1 MNENI
6 LYNTNKWL
14 GVWDKPKYTQLRNK
28 ILNSFNELKFIEE
41 GHRYFIGD
49 KEMFSV
55 SVVTHLFKKEFNSEI
70 EAQKTYERNFNN
82 KRSKYYQMT
91 AEEILKQW
99 KNKADE
105 ACALGTARHEFGE
118 SCFYYMTGQYDK
130 ILPAFKNRLREDGGF
145 EAIYPEEVAVV
156 KLYRD
161 IPKEVIPILAETKV
175 YDEELGYAGT
185 FDILF
190 YFDSPTN
197 PDKSGFLILDFKTN
211 EDLFKNFKD
220 EKLLKPFTG
229 LLDMPLSIYKLQLS
243 LYENCLD
250 RIGLKTI
257 GRRIL
262 WLKPDGVYEKI
273 NLESYMGALRK
284 TLSETNL
291 MENLKKYH

>member
-1 MNENI
+1 MAK
-6 LYNTNKWL
+6 LTND
-14 GVWDKPKYTQLRNK
+14 DKLDIIIQYEDGIRPAKIAMQYKVNVSTIGRLVRRYREHGIDAIQVKYT
-28 ILNSFNELKFIEE
+28 
-41 GHRYFIGD
+41 H
-49 KEMFSV
+49 
-55 SVVTHLFKKEFNSEI
+55 
-70 EAQKTYERNFNN
+70 
-82 KRSKYYQMT
+82 
-91 AEEILKQW
+91 
-99 KNKADE
+99 
-105 ACALGTARHEFGE
+105 
-118 SCFYYMTGQYDK
+118 
-130 ILPAFKNRLREDGGF
+130 
-145 EAIYPEEVAVV
+145 
-156 KLYRD
+156 
-161 IPKEVIPILAETKV
+161 KV

-229 LLDMPLSIYKLQLS
+229 LLDMPISIYKLQLS

-250 RIGLKTI
+250 KIGLKTI

-273 NLESYMGALRK
+273 NLESYMGVLRK

-291 MENLKKYH
+291 MKK